1 MNIISLI
8 AEHWIALFVS
18 MAVTLG
24 FAFRQWKYY
33 AQNKKRIN
41 SMRSFFLRKSSD
53 YGIYQQDEVAL
64 IQLTGL
70 EKHPALKSLIQELDL
85 YIQKSIGTADFNV
98 IQNKTERNVESLYEH
113 STAEL
118 SFPTYY
124 GLMGTFTGT
133 FIGLIGFL
141 ISGSDL
147 SDESKVTN
155 LIIGVLVSMAT
166 SLFGL
171 VLTTRS
177 NHDAASAKKQL
188 DEQKNEFL
196 DFIQLELIPRL
207 QTTITTLQQ
216 TMEGFVPKFDIVINK
231 FASTFS
237 SVIERFRDTFD
248 ECTANFGSEFRQ
260 NSSLIA
266 TTVATLNESI
276 GQITTNV
283 ENQRLLL
290 AELRSEKM
298 FVTMQQFVDSAKAF
312 RASTA
317 QINTYNELLQSLIN
331 TSHVVIDKQTE
342 FAHSLE
348 IPQELIEKVTRLL
361 DRISNFE
368 LRINDLGE
376 NIAQS
381 EMLGNKELALIQ
393 RHLES
398 LEEKKQLADRFLDTS
413 NDELEAIFKE
423 QNKVVKSLFSH
434 YHQQLEDERDALN
447 NFVRET
453 LQIISKKK
461 ADLLNHLENAFDVS
475 RVNAMFSHLKTLPEI
490 VSKLEELQQII
501 VHDDQLAKHIQ
512 ELLTHITML
521 QQTVSN
527 ASSSLTE
534 TLDGNTASQI
544 QAMGEEQKKLAVIIK
559 EASEVERSFI
569 GIRADEIHG
578 AIAETRTE
586 LQGVREAAVTQADRV
601 MTGING
607 ITAATKYLQR
617 DIVRDVSNKVS
628 GEVGRITMGIQ
639 ESGKKTEA
647 AIRTSSEQTLRAVGQ
662 YSAESKRELS
672 ELLKTLQHQ
681 GQSIVDILDALKEEG
696 E

>member
-98 IQNKTERNVESLYEH
+98 IQNKTERYVESLYEH

-216 TMEGFVPKFDIVINK
+216 TMEGFVPKFDVVINK

-248 ECTANFGSEFRQ
+248 ECTDNFGSEFRQ

-276 GQITTNV
+276 GQITANV

-368 LRINDLGE
+368 LKINDLGE

-490 VSKLEELQQII
+490 VSRLEEMQQII
-501 VHDDQLAKHIQ
+501 IHDEQLSKHIQ

-569 GIRADEIHG
+569 GIRADEMHG

-639 ESGKKTEA
+639 ESGQKAEA

-681 GQSIVDILDALKEEG
+681 GQSIVDILDVLKEEG

>member
-1 MNIISLI
+1 M
-8 AEHWIALFVS
+8 
-18 MAVTLG
+18 
-24 FAFRQWKYY
+24 
-33 AQNKKRIN
+33 
-41 SMRSFFLRKSSD
+41 
-53 YGIYQQDEVAL
+53 
-64 IQLTGL
+64 
-70 EKHPALKSLIQELDL
+70 
-85 YIQKSIGTADFNV
+85 
-98 IQNKTERNVESLYEH
+98 
-113 STAEL
+113 
-118 SFPTYY
+118 
-124 GLMGTFTGT
+124 
-133 FIGLIGFL
+133 
-141 ISGSDL
+141 
-147 SDESKVTN
+147 
-155 LIIGVLVSMAT
+155 
-166 SLFGL
+166 
-171 VLTTRS
+171 
-177 NHDAASAKKQL
+177 
-188 DEQKNEFL
+188 
-196 DFIQLELIPRL
+196 
-207 QTTITTLQQ
+207 
-216 TMEGFVPKFDIVINK
+216 
-231 FASTFS
+231 
-237 SVIERFRDTFD
+237 
-248 ECTANFGSEFRQ
+248 
-260 NSSLIA
+260 
-266 TTVATLNESI
+266 
-276 GQITTNV
+276 
-283 ENQRLLL
+283 
-290 AELRSEKM
+290 
-298 FVTMQQFVDSAKAF
+298 
-312 RASTA
+312 
-317 QINTYNELLQSLIN
+317 
-331 TSHVVIDKQTE
+331 
-342 FAHSLE
+342 
-348 IPQELIEKVTRLL
+348 
-361 DRISNFE
+361 
-368 LRINDLGE
+368 
-376 NIAQS
+376 
-381 EMLGNKELALIQ
+381 
-393 RHLES
+393 
-398 LEEKKQLADRFLDTS
+398 
-413 NDELEAIFKE
+413 
-423 QNKVVKSLFSH
+423 VKSLFSH

>member
-98 IQNKTERNVESLYEH
+98 IQNKTERYVESLYEH

-118 SFPTYY
+118 SFPTDY

-216 TMEGFVPKFDIVINK
+216 TMEGFVPKFDVVINK

-248 ECTANFGSEFRQ
+248 ECTDNFGSEFRQ

-276 GQITTNV
+276 GQITANV

-368 LRINDLGE
+368 LKINDLGE

-490 VSKLEELQQII
+490 VSRLEEMQQII
-501 VHDDQLAKHIQ
+501 IHDEQLSKHIQ

-569 GIRADEIHG
+569 GIRADEMHG

-639 ESGKKTEA
+639 ESGQKAEA

-681 GQSIVDILDALKEEG
+681 GQSIVDILDVLKEEG

>member
-1 MNIISLI
+1 MNMISLI
-8 AEHWIALFVS
+8 AEHWIALSVS
-18 MAVTLG
+18 LVVTLG

-33 AQNKKRIN
+33 AQNKKRIS
-41 SMRSFFLRKSSD
+41 SMRSFFLSKSSD

-98 IQNKTERNVESLYEH
+98 IQNKTERYVESLYEH

-216 TMEGFVPKFDIVINK
+216 TMEGFVPKFDVVINK

-248 ECTANFGSEFRQ
+248 ECTDNFGSEFRQ

-276 GQITTNV
+276 GQITANV

-312 RASTA
+312 RTSTA

-490 VSKLEELQQII
+490 VSRLEEMQQII
-501 VHDDQLAKHIQ
+501 IHDEQLSKHIQ

-569 GIRADEIHG
+569 GIRADEMHG

-639 ESGKKTEA
+639 ESGQKAEA

-681 GQSIVDILDALKEEG
+681 GQLIVDILDVLKEEG